1 VRIAVHSSNR
11 SPIHK
16 PTTRGPTPRIE
27 VVAGVVEYRDNAPG
41 TCPTMRESYF
51 KIKFDSHM
59 LSAYEIEVSE
69 NIYDKMSIMIP

>member
-1 VRIAVHSSNR
+1 
-11 SPIHK
+11 
-16 PTTRGPTPRIE
+16 
-27 VVAGVVEYRDNAPG
+27 VAGVVEYRRENAPG
-41 TCPTMRESYF
+41 ICPTMRESYF